1 MDKRKYMKPT
11 CEAVAVNTSQSLLTI
26 GSLTSLSTT
35 THTAKNGERGFISKR
50 NDVIREIDPW
60 SWECVLW
67 NQESNDVEDE

>member
-26 GSLTSLSTT
+26 VSLTSLSTT
-35 THTAKNGERGFISKR
+35 THTARNGEHGYIRKR
-50 NDVIREIDPW
+50 NDIARVVDPW

-67 NQESNDVEDE
+67 DQEANEVEDE

>member
-26 GSLTSLSTT
+26 ESLTSLSTT
-35 THTAKNGERGFISKR
+35 THTAKDGEHGFIRKR
-50 NDVIREIDPW
+50 NDVTREIDPW

>member
-11 CEAVAVNTSQSLLTI
+11 CEVVTVNSLQPLLGVVSGTPSMRPRTEGGPALI
-26 GSLTSLSTT
+26 G
-35 THTAKNGERGFISKR
+35 KRR

-67 NQESNDVEDE
+67 NQESNDVEGE

>member
-26 GSLTSLSTT
+26 VSLTSLSTT
-35 THTAKNGERGFISKR
+35 THTARNGEHGYIRKR
-50 NDVIREIDPW
+50 NDIAREVDPW

>member
-11 CEAVAVNTSQSLLTI
+11 CEVVTVNSLQPLLGVVSGTPSMRSGTEGGPALI
-26 GSLTSLSTT
+26 G
-35 THTAKNGERGFISKR
+35 KRR

-67 NQESNDVEDE
+67 NQESNDVEGE

>member
-26 GSLTSLSTT
+26 SLTSLSTT
-35 THTAKNGERGFISKR
+35 THTAKDGEHGFIRKR
-50 NDVIREIDPW
+50 NDVTREIDPW

-67 NQESNDVEDE
+67 DQEANDVEDE

>member
-26 GSLTSLSTT
+26 GSLTSLSTI
-35 THTAKNGERGFISKR
+35 THTAKDGEHGFIRKR
-50 NDVIREIDPW
+50 NDVTREIDPW

-67 NQESNDVEDE
+67 DQEANDVEDE

>member
-26 GSLTSLSTT
+26 VSLTSLSTT
-35 THTAKNGERGFISKR
+35 THTARNGEHGYIRKR
-50 NDVIREIDPW
+50 NDIAREVDPW

-67 NQESNDVEDE
+67 DQ

>member
-26 GSLTSLSTT
+26 VSLTSLSTT
-35 THTAKNGERGFISKR
+35 THTARNGEHGYIRKR
-50 NDVIREIDPW
+50 NDIAREVDPW

-67 NQESNDVEDE
+67 DQEANDAEDE

>member
-1 MDKRKYMKPT
+1 MDKRKYMKPS
-11 CEAVAVNTSQSLLTI
+11 CEVVTVNSLQPLLEVSSEIPSMRSGTEGGPALI
-26 GSLTSLSTT
+26 G
-35 THTAKNGERGFISKR
+35 KRR

>member
-26 GSLTSLSTT
+26 VSLTSLSTT
-35 THTAKNGERGFISKR
+35 THTARNGEHGYIRKR
-50 NDVIREIDPW
+50 NDIAREVNPW

-67 NQESNDVEDE
+67 DQEANEVEDE

>member
-26 GSLTSLSTT
+26 VSLTSLSTT
-35 THTAKNGERGFISKR
+35 THTAKDGEHGFIRKR
-50 NDVIREIDPW
+50 NDVTREIDPW

-67 NQESNDVEDE
+67 DQEVNEVEDE

>member
-1 MDKRKYMKPT
+1 MDKCKYMKPT
-11 CEAVAVNTSQSLLTI
+11 CEVVTVNSSQPLLGVASGGVPEFRPGTEGGPALI
-26 GSLTSLSTT
+26 G
-35 THTAKNGERGFISKR
+35 KRR

>member
-26 GSLTSLSTT
+26 VSLTSLSTT
-35 THTAKNGERGFISKR
+35 THTARNGEHGYIRKR
-50 NDVIREIDPW
+50 NDIAREVDPW

-67 NQESNDVEDE
+67 NQEANEVEDE

>member
-1 MDKRKYMKPT
+1 MDKRKYMKPS
-11 CEAVAVNTSQSLLTI
+11 CEVVTVNSLQPLLEVSSGIPSMRRGTEGGPALI
-26 GSLTSLSTT
+26 G
-35 THTAKNGERGFISKR
+35 KRR

>member
-11 CEAVAVNTSQSLLTI
+11 CEAVAVNTSQSLLTS

-35 THTAKNGERGFISKR
+35 THTAKNGEHGFIRKR
-50 NDVIREIDPW
+50 NDVTREIDPW

-67 NQESNDVEDE
+67 DQEVNEFEDE

>member
-11 CEAVAVNTSQSLLTI
+11 CEAVAVNTSQSLLI

-35 THTAKNGERGFISKR
+35 THTAKDGEHGFIRKR
-50 NDVIREIDPW
+50 NDVTREIDPW

-67 NQESNDVEDE
+67 DQEANDVEDE

>member
-1 MDKRKYMKPT
+1 MRPGTEGGPALIGKR
-11 CEAVAVNTSQSLLTI
+11 
-26 GSLTSLSTT
+26 
-35 THTAKNGERGFISKR
+35 R

>member
-35 THTAKNGERGFISKR
+35 THTVKNGEHGFIRKR
-50 NDVIREIDPW
+50 NDVTREIDPW

-67 NQESNDVEDE
+67 DQEVNEIEDE

>member
-26 GSLTSLSTT
+26 VSLTSLSTT
-35 THTAKNGERGFISKR
+35 THTARNGEHGYIRKR
-50 NDVIREIDPW
+50 NDLAREVDPW

-67 NQESNDVEDE
+67 DQEANEVEDE

>member
-1 MDKRKYMKPT
+1 MDKRKYMKPS
-11 CEAVAVNTSQSLLTI
+11 CEVVTMNSLQPLLGVASGTPSMRPGTESGPALI
-26 GSLTSLSTT
+26 G
-35 THTAKNGERGFISKR
+35 KRR

>member
-35 THTAKNGERGFISKR
+35 THTARMVNMALYVRGTM
-50 NDVIREIDPW
+50 
-60 SWECVLW
+60 
-67 NQESNDVEDE
+67 

>member
-11 CEAVAVNTSQSLLTI
+11 CEAVAVNISQSLLTI

-35 THTAKNGERGFISKR
+35 THTAKDGEHGFIRKR
-50 NDVIREIDPW
+50 NDVTREIDAW

-67 NQESNDVEDE
+67 DQEANDVEDE